1 MKLRVVVAGL
11 AIAFAFPAHAETT
24 LASFYH
30 EGEMTATGERF
41 KPDGLTAAHRSLPF
55 GTRLRVTNLAT
66 GRSVNVRIN
75 DRGPAAWTRRG
86 LDLSRGAARVIGM
99 IGAGVARVAYRVIG
113 RS

>member
-1 MKLRVVVAGL
+1 MKLRVLAAGL
-11 AIAFAFPAHAETT
+11 AIAGSVPVHAETT

-30 EGEMTATGERF
+30 EGEWTATGERF
-41 KPDGLTAAHRSLPF
+41 RPDGMTAAHRSLPF

-66 GRSVNVRIN
+66 GRSVKVRIN
-75 DRGPAAWTRRG
+75 DRGPAAWTGRG

-99 IGAGVARVAYRVIG
+99 IGAGVARVAIEVIG